1 MLWEMIIQNIRVF
14 YEIFVNNDLTEL
26 MIDDFVSNSF
36 FLSMKT
42 N

>member
-1 MLWEMIIQNIRVF
+1 MIIQNIRVF

>member
-1 MLWEMIIQNIRVF
+1 MIIQNIRVF

-36 FLSMKT
+36 FFINENKQL
-42 N
+42 